1 MDIKEIINRDFAE
14 TAPTRS
20 RSGTEDGEVLQ
31 NSLNRSQI
39 DKANT
44 SSPAQPVSSEVKAS
58 PPAVSNPRSR
68 SGSEVENDTENK
80 EGDDVKKRYK
90 NTYTFYN
97 S

>member
-1 MDIKEIINRDFAE
+1 MTSLYGYWITPNGMDIKEIINRDFAE

-44 SSPAQPVSSEVKAS
+44 SSIWLQ
-58 PPAVSNPRSR
+58 RI
-68 SGSEVENDTENK
+68 
-80 EGDDVKKRYK
+80 
-90 NTYTFYN
+90 
-97 S
+97 